1 MNMERQILEEIFVFV
16 GLMATLGCFTKII
29 LAVISRRRSEL
40 KDGARGTIDE
50 MAQRLARIEQA
61 VDATAVEVERISEAQ
76 RFTTK
81 LLVEKGHQGAP
92 EASRARV
99 VTPH

>member
-1 MNMERQILEEIFVFV
+1 MTQELVEEFMVFA
-16 GLMATLGCFTKII
+16 GLMATLGSLTKII
-29 LAVISRRRSEL
+29 LSIINRRRALPDSANTAL
-40 KDGARGTIDE
+40 TDI
-50 MAQRLARIEQA
+50 AQRLGRLEQA

-81 LLVEKGHQGAP
+81 LLVEKGKPGQELP
-92 EASRARV
+92 RSKV

>member
-1 MNMERQILEEIFVFV
+1 MSHELIEELMLFT

-29 LAVISRRRSEL
+29 LAIITRRRAVASATVPALEE
-40 KDGARGTIDE
+40 I
-50 MAQRLARIEQA
+50 AQRLGRMEQA
-61 VDATAVEVERISEAQ
+61 LDATAVEVERISEAQ

-81 LLVEKGHQGAP
+81 LLVERGHQGAI
-92 EASRARV
+92 ENARARV

>member
-1 MNMERQILEEIFVFV
+1 MEFKIIEEILIFA
-16 GLMATLGCFTKII
+16 GMMATLGCLTKII
-29 LAVISRRRSEL
+29 LSVLNRRRPEL
-40 KDGARGTIDE
+40 KTGSTLDE
-50 MAQRLARIEQA
+50 MSQRLARIEQA

-81 LLVEKGHQGAP
+81 LLVEKGHQPAV

>member
-1 MNMERQILEEIFVFV
+1 MEARLLEEFLIFA
-16 GLMATLGCFTKII
+16 GMMATLGCLTKIV
-29 LAVISRRRSEL
+29 LAVINRRRPEFKSGNTL
-40 KDGARGTIDE
+40 DE
-50 MAQRLARIEQA
+50 MAQRLGRIEQA

-81 LLVEKGHQGAP
+81 LLVERGHQGQA
-92 EASRARV
+92 ESSRARV

>member
-1 MNMERQILEEIFVFV
+1 MNNEILEELMVFV
-16 GLMATLGCFTKII
+16 GVMATLGCLTKII
-29 LAVISRRRSEL
+29 LSIVNRRKPELRSGAAVDEIS
-40 KDGARGTIDE
+40 
-50 MAQRLARIEQA
+50 QRLARIEQA

-81 LLVEKGHQGAP
+81 LLVERSHQPPA
-92 EASRARV
+92 ENLRARA